1 MTLPHMKHPT
11 HFRQRL
17 AACGLSLAAGVC
29 WAAEP
34 KPPVMDAGALHRQ
47 TDQSVRAS
55 AAQREQAKLQPIAAP
70 LVLANQQ
77 TVSTKA
83 FRFLGATR
91 VKPEVLQA
99 AAARFANRAL
109 TQADLD
115 NLCTAVVDAYRQ
127 NGWVVR
133 AYVPQQDL
141 SGDTLTLQILETLTQ
156 SSPK

>member
-1 MTLPHMKHPT
+1 MTLPHMNTPK

-29 WAAEP
+29 WAADP

-77 TVSTKA
+77 TVSAKA

-91 VKPEVLQA
+91 VKPEVLHA

-156 SSPK
+156 PSPK

>member
-1 MTLPHMKHPT
+1 MTLSHMNPPT
-11 HFRQRL
+11 RFRQQL

-29 WAAEP
+29 WAADP

-77 TVSTKA
+77 TVSAKA

-91 VKPEVLQA
+91 VKPEVLQPA
-99 AAARFANRAL
+99 VARFANRPL

-115 NLCTAVVDAYRQ
+115 SLCTAVADAYRQ

>member
-1 MTLPHMKHPT
+1 MTLPHMNPPT
-11 HFRQRL
+11 RFRQRL

-29 WAAEP
+29 WAADP

-55 AAQREQAKLQPIAAP
+55 AAQREQGKLQPIAAP

-77 TVSTKA
+77 TVSAKA

-91 VKPEVLQA
+91 VKPEVLQG
-99 AAARFANRAL
+99 AAARFANRPL

-115 NLCTAVVDAYRQ
+115 NLCTAVADAYRQ

>member
-1 MTLPHMKHPT
+1 MQHQQ
-11 HFRQRL
+11 HFIDVRQWF
-17 AACGLSLAAGVC
+17 AACGLGLAAAVC
-29 WAAEP
+29 WAADP
-34 KPPVMDAGALHRQ
+34 KPPVMDAGALLRQ
-47 TDQSVRAS
+47 ADQSVRAS

-70 LVLANQQ
+70 LVLAEQQ
-77 TVSTKA
+77 TVSAKT

-91 VKPEVLQA
+91 VNPEVLQA
-99 AAARFANRAL
+99 AVARFANRAL
-109 TQADLD
+109 TQADLN
-115 NLCTAVVDAYRQ
+115 NLSTAVVDAYRQ

>member
-1 MTLPHMKHPT
+1 
-11 HFRQRL
+11 
-17 AACGLSLAAGVC
+17 
-29 WAAEP
+29 
-34 KPPVMDAGALHRQ
+34 MDAGALLRQ
-47 TDQSVRAS
+47 ADQSVRAS

-70 LVLANQQ
+70 LVLAEQQ
-77 TVSTKA
+77 TVSAKM

-91 VKPEVLQA
+91 VNPEVLQA
-99 AAARFANRAL
+99 AVSRFANRVL
-109 TQADLD
+109 TQADLN
-115 NLCTAVVDAYRQ
+115 NLSTAVVDAYRQ